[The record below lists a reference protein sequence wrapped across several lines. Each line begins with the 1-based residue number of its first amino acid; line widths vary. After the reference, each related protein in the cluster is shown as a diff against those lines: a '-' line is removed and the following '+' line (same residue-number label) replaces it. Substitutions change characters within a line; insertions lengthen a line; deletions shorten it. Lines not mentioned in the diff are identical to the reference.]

1 MLLYYSETPPNGDK
15 REPTEHTHRFFS
27 LKQARTGVPCVGK
40 ALKKTTVPGNKG
52 AAMWKLHVVGTA
64 ILCYP
69 FLDVWDLKRRPMFK
83 NVQKF

>member
-1 MLLYYSETPPNGDK
+1 MGN
-15 REPTEHTHRFFS
+15 
-27 LKQARTGVPCVGK
+27 

-64 ILCYP
+64 VLCYP
-69 FLDVWDLKRRPMFK
+69 FLDVWDLERRPMFK